1 MAPAAASMTALFAAL
16 WSRMGGWVAAALAGT
31 GVVLALL
38 AMGRRQGHAEV
49 ERQVAQDSL
58 EARERADAASAEYRA
73 DGAADRLRSG
83 RF

>member
-1 MAPAAASMTALFAAL
+1 VTALLVAL
-16 WSRMGGWVAAALAGT
+16 WSRIGGWVAAGLAGA
-31 GVVLALL
+31 GAVLALL
-38 AMGRRQGHAEV
+38 AMGRRQGRTEA
-49 ERQVAQDSL
+49 ERQVVQDSL

>member
-1 MAPAAASMTALFAAL
+1 MTALLATL
-16 WSRMGGWVAAALAGT
+16 WSRIGGWLAAGLAGA
-31 GVVLALL
+31 GAVLALL
-38 AMGRRQGHAEV
+38 AMGRRQGRADF
-49 ERQVAQDSL
+49 ERETAQHNL

>member
-1 MAPAAASMTALFAAL
+1 MTALLAAL
-16 WSRMGGWVAAALAGT
+16 WSRIGGWVAAVLAG
-31 GVVLALL
+31 GGAVLALL
-38 AMGRRQGHAEV
+38 AMGRRQGRAEI
-49 ERQVAQDSL
+49 ERQVAEDTV